1 MIKFFRHIRKRLIGE
16 NRFSKYLL
24 YAIGEIILVVIGI
37 LIALQ
42 INNWN
47 NNELNKKEE
56 ALILKNLN
64 FEFNKNKKDLKIIK
78 NNYQRLIGAT
88 KQLLDLIG
96 EENIILQK
104 HNTDSLISESINYLD
119 YRPTENVLSDLISS
133 GNLKLISSDSLRLH
147 LFQWSSFINEKEE
160 AWETLDDFSQN
171 MMMPYLTK
179 NASLKNIDSYGF
191 LDWKQ
196 GSKLQT
202 ETNGMFLDIEFENNL
217 DNHAWSLTNYLL
229 ALDNLETTINSI
241 ITQTS
246 KYR

>member
-64 FEFNKNKKDLKIIK
+64 FEFNKNKKDLQIIK

-96 EENIILQK
+96 EENIILQ
-104 HNTDSLISESINYLD
+104 E
-119 YRPTENVLSDLISS
+119 
-133 GNLKLISSDSLRLH
+133 H

-202 ETNGMFLDIEFENNL
+202 ETKGMFLDIEFENNL

>member
-1 MIKFFRHIRKRLIGE
+1 MIKFFRHIRQRFLLE

-56 ALILKNLN
+56 AMILKNLN

-96 EENIILQK
+96 EKNIILQK

-179 NASLKNIDSYGF
+179 NGSLKNIDSYGF